1 MLIVLSEDLALPNVT
16 GNSAFYLCLFSRS
29 AVEYL
34 AEEKQGV
41 SSASLINGLCCPDPP
56 LLTLHAFKSLG
67 TRTYSR

>member
-16 GNSAFYLCLFSRS
+16 GNSAFYLCLFSSS
-29 AVEYL
+29 AVGYL
-34 AEEKQGV
+34 GEEKQGV

-67 TRTYSR
+67 TGTHSR